1 MTERTPPAA
10 GYVPEARAR
19 AHAAQGVA
27 ALTLPPLS
35 TQKLPAVDD
44 ARSARRLEEAVRAA
58 EAESERVGVGVTR
71 QAQLLFDALS
81 KTYPCR
87 WRETT
92 IAVMDTVLIR
102 PPYTPD
108 SCQGGNPTERERVQ
122 MVVASLAAAL
132 APA

>member
-1 MTERTPPAA
+1 MSPA
-10 GYVPEARAR
+10 
-19 AHAAQGVA
+19 
-27 ALTLPPLS
+27 
-35 TQKLPAVDD
+35 QKLPAVDD

>member
-1 MTERTPPAA
+1 M
-10 GYVPEARAR
+10 
-19 AHAAQGVA
+19 
-27 ALTLPPLS
+27 
-35 TQKLPAVDD
+35 QKLPAVDD

-102 PPYTPD
+102 PPYTPEA
-108 SCQGGNPTERERVQ
+108 CQGGNPTERERVQ
-122 MVVASLAAAL
+122 MVVASLAASL